1 MKSGNVI
8 LCPKVSYFPPMD
20 YLSERLRD
28 KLLDKGL
35 GGVLF
40 ESLDTLLKETDRLR
54 EGGDSGSAAGLG
66 LGLYYFPR
74 HYGSCLR

>member
-1 MKSGNVI
+1 
-8 LCPKVSYFPPMD
+8 MD
-20 YLSERLRD
+20 YLSERLRG

-40 ESLDTLLKETDRLR
+40 ENLDTLLKETDRLR

-66 LGLYYFPR
+66 LGLY
-74 HYGSCLR
+74 

>member
-8 LCPKVSYFPPMD
+8 LCPKLSYFPPMA
-20 YLSERLRD
+20 YLSERLRG
-28 KLLDKGL
+28 KPLDQGL

-40 ESLDTLLKETDRLR
+40 ENLDTLLKETDRLR

-66 LGLYYFPR
+66 LGLY
-74 HYGSCLR
+74 